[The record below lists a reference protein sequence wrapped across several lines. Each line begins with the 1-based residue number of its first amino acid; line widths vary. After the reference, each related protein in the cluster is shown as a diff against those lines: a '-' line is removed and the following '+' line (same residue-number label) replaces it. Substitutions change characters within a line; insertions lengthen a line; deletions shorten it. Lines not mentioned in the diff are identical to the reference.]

1 MTSDTHNPNDMDM
14 YLLLFLGVLVALAA
28 YYWWTKPSRKAT
40 RLQSLNRTGVAGEQ
54 DDGLTAQ
61 QHY

>member
-40 RLQSLNRTGVAGEQ
+40 RLQSLNRAGLAGEQ
-54 DDGLTAQ
+54 DDRMTAQ

>member
-40 RLQSLNRTGVAGEQ
+40 RLQSLNRAGVAGER
-54 DDGLTAQ
+54 DDGQTAQ

>member
-40 RLQSLNRTGVAGEQ
+40 RLQSLNRAGLAGEQ

>member
-1 MTSDTHNPNDMDM
+1 MTSGTHNPNNMDM
-14 YLLLFLGVLVALAA
+14 YILLFLGVLVALAA

-40 RLQSLNRTGVAGEQ
+40 RLQSLNRAGVAGER

>member
-14 YLLLFLGVLVALAA
+14 YILLFLGVLVALAA

-40 RLQSLNRTGVAGEQ
+40 RLQSLNCTGVAGER

>member
-40 RLQSLNRTGVAGEQ
+40 RLQSLNRTGVAG
-54 DDGLTAQ
+54 
-61 QHY
+61 